1 MVNIKKKIYNFLKI
15 NYFLKKKKK
24 KKKIFIK
31 KKKKKKK
38 RNYNVI
44 YSYKFIKYLNNTFFF

>member
-1 MVNIKKKIYNFLKI
+1 MVNIIIKIYHMLKI
-15 NYFLKKKKK
+15 NYCL
-24 KKKIFIK
+24 